1 MSTEAVQTQVQHL
14 STQDEAAQGLH
25 SGPVSVNFHPYLL
38 AIVHLS
44 HRSNENGWVAK
55 WLGYRVEGQ
64 GWCRDTPS
72 P

>member
-44 HRSNENGWVAK
+44 HRSNGWVTG
-55 WLGYRVEGQ
+55 WRV
-64 GWCRDTPS
+64 RDGAGIPL
-72 P
+72 PHDNL